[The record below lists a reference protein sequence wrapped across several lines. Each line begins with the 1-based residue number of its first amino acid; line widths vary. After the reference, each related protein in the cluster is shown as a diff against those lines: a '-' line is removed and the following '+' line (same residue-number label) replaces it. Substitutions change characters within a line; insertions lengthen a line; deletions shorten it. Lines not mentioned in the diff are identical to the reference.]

1 MKPKPPVTRIRTFVA
16 YYYLQR
22 YSLRVLRGVE
32 TVEIPV
38 RTGVPGSLGVIEF
51 DSLDF
56 VPQRL
61 YWLAKVQPGEVRGNH
76 AHKQL
81 RQLLIL
87 ISGSVTVEI
96 CRGRNCE
103 MFELQREGSGLKI
116 SPGLWRNILNFS
128 ENAVIGVLCDS
139 PYDEGDY
146 IRDYEEYVEWFEAN
160 HA

>member
-1 MKPKPPVTRIRTFVA
+1 
-16 YYYLQR
+16 
-22 YSLRVLRGVE
+22 
-32 TVEIPV
+32 
-38 RTGVPGSLGVIEF
+38 
-51 DSLDF
+51 
-56 VPQRL
+56 
-61 YWLAKVQPGEVRGNH
+61 
-76 AHKQL
+76 
-81 RQLLIL
+81 
-87 ISGSVTVEI
+87 
-96 CRGRNCE
+96 